1 MELHELMGKLHK
13 LELVQQLAH
22 RRGAQEHG
30 LYFGQMPVLDFIA
43 ANPGCTQVQ
52 VADHLRVSP
61 ASIALSTKR
70 LQKAGYL
77 TKEVD
82 AENLRCKRLY
92 ISEEGQRACAMCR
105 ERLDQIDAVAFQGF
119 SEEELLAGKCQTLD
133 EILPE
138 VLAEVKPFEAQFGH
152 DIPVFVAGGVYTG
165 EDIAHYTKMGAAGAQ
180 LATRFIPTY
189 ECDASQTYKD
199 VLLAANPEDVRII
212 HSPVGMPGRALA
224 TPLVQKLEQG
234 LRFPPKHCARCLK
247 ACEPAKVP
255 YCITHAL
262 IEAVKGNVE
271 EGLFFCGANVG
282 RLDRMRS
289 VRELMD
295 ELMDDWRK
303 HQ

>member
-92 ISEEGQRACAMCR
+92 ISEEGLEVFSSFLDRVTLNMTGESENVVSGELFGHLCR
-105 ERLDQIDAVAFQGF
+105 ELDAI
-119 SEEELLAGKCQTLD
+119 EK
-133 EILPE
+133 
-138 VLAEVKPFEAQFGH
+138 EA
-152 DIPVFVAGGVYTG
+152 
-165 EDIAHYTKMGAAGAQ
+165 KK
-180 LATRFIPTY
+180 
-189 ECDASQTYKD
+189 S
-199 VLLAANPEDVRII
+199 
-212 HSPVGMPGRALA
+212 
-224 TPLVQKLEQG
+224 
-234 LRFPPKHCARCLK
+234 
-247 ACEPAKVP
+247 
-255 YCITHAL
+255 
-262 IEAVKGNVE
+262 
-271 EGLFFCGANVG
+271 
-282 RLDRMRS
+282 
-289 VRELMD
+289 
-295 ELMDDWRK
+295 
-303 HQ
+303 